1 MNSENN
7 YFVVIPAR
15 FESQRLRGNALL
27 DIHGKPLIQHVWEN
41 AISSTAGRVV
51 IATDHARIEQ
61 AARTFGAEVVMTS
74 DQHTSGSDRIAECVQ
89 QLGWHDQQ
97 LIVNLQGDE
106 PLMPAECL
114 QQVAGLLDKTPAAS
128 AASLYWPIEE
138 AQELEDPNAVK
149 VVMSQQGL
157 ALMFSRSVLPFPRD
171 FTSATEALA
180 SGIKWHRHLGLYAYR
195 AAGLKKFT
203 DTAPTPLEQTEHLE
217 QLRYLES
224 GGSIV
229 MEQACK
235 HIPAGVD
242 TPADLERVRNTI
254 SG

>member
-15 FESQRLRGNALL
+15 FESQRLPGKALL

-51 IATDHARIEQ
+51 IATDHERIEQ

-74 DQHTSGSDRIAECVQ
+74 DQHTSGSDRIAECAR

-114 QQVAGLLDKTPAAS
+114 QVAPLRKLTRASRVLLVVNLQTVIALYLQVLAA
-128 AASLYWPIEE
+128 
-138 AQELEDPNAVK
+138 AV
-149 VVMSQQGL
+149 VVITLTM
-157 ALMFSRSVLPFPRD
+157 
-171 FTSATEALA
+171 T
-180 SGIKWHRHLGLYAYR
+180 
-195 AAGLKKFT
+195 
-203 DTAPTPLEQTEHLE
+203 
-217 QLRYLES
+217 
-224 GGSIV
+224 
-229 MEQACK
+229 
-235 HIPAGVD
+235 
-242 TPADLERVRNTI
+242 
-254 SG
+254 